1 MDLTK
6 DENEWYEKY
15 EPEWASVRFF
25 MNLKQLESIIR
36 IYKNSKDD
44 YTSYNAMR
52 YHLATCYEFFKGDID
67 YISTWYLFEGTPIER
82 LYYHCF
88 DYIRR
93 KEKIPLYLVPQY
105 EIQAEK
111 NKYIVDFLIRDFTKD
126 EELNVIVE
134 CDGFDYHS
142 SKKQQ
147 AYDNQRQRDLENA
160 GYKVIRFSGKEI
172 YDDEVKCVYETLKSL
187 NIEVKQ

>member
-1 MDLTK
+1 MIWKDLK
-6 DENEWYEKY
+6 EIIKIYEN
-15 EPEWASVRFF
+15 
-25 MNLKQLESIIR
+25 N
-36 IYKNSKDD
+36 KDD
-44 YTSYNAMR
+44 YTSYRALH
-52 YHLATCYEFFKGDID
+52 YHLATCFEFMNGGIVDIAD
-67 YISTWYLFEGTPIER
+67 WYLFEGTPIER

-93 KEKIPLYLVPQY
+93 KEKITLCLVPQY
-105 EIQAEK
+105 EIKTEK
-111 NKYIVDFLIRDFTKD
+111 NKYIADFLIRDFTKD

-160 GYKVIRFSGKEI
+160 GYTIIRFSGKEI
-172 YDDEVKCVYETLKSL
+172 YDDEVKCVYETLKRL
-187 NIEVKQ
+187 NIEEGELYEKGIQKRGD